1 MEMFQIRRLSHSN
14 THPRAA
20 YETHILDKLES
31 HRYGSEKTIPFQDDA
46 QSRPR
51 CLSTLALQKITT
63 LKKPEVVFLARPTGP
78 GAANQC
84 ASRAEKDRLHSS
96 TDHFAIPSCTV
107 VMANPNVCL
116 LFALVCCALG
126 MARGEREPNC
136 DHAPDICTREYNPLC
151 GTDGKTYSNQCMLC
165 AVKADSK
172 PDLRIASDGI
182 KHHYAFFPLLTSQLF
197 IFRFVSYSSCI
208 LFIIAGPCPK

>member
-1 MEMFQIRRLSHSN
+1 MKLTFWTNSNHTDTVQRRQF
-14 THPRAA
+14 RF
-20 YETHILDKLES
+20 K
-31 HRYGSEKTIPFQDDA
+31 
-46 QSRPR
+46 
-51 CLSTLALQKITT
+51 KITT

-96 TDHFAIPSCTV
+96 SDHFAIPSCTV
-107 VMANPNVCL
+107 VMANPKVCL

-136 DHAPDICTREYNPLC
+136 DHAPDICTREYSPLC

-172 PDLRIASDGI
+172 PDLRIASDG
-182 KHHYAFFPLLTSQLF
+182 
-197 IFRFVSYSSCI
+197 
-208 LFIIAGPCPK
+208 PCPK